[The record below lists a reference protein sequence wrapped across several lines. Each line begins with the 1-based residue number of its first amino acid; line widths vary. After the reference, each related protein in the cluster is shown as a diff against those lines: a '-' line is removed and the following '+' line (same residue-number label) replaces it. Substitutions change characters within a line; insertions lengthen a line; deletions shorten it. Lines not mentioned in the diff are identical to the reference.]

1 MLQFGRERSVGSSF
15 AGIENIWSLRIVDVE
30 LVVEIGIDLE
40 LEIELDEE
48 AESAKLGLRK

>member
-1 MLQFGRERSVGSSF
+1 MLQFGRERSVESSF

-30 LVVEIGIDLE
+30 LAAEIWIDLE

>member
-1 MLQFGRERSVGSSF
+1 MLQFGRERSVESSF
-15 AGIENIWSLRIVDVE
+15 AGIENIESLSMVDVE
-30 LVVEIGIDLE
+30 LAEIEIDLE

>member
-15 AGIENIWSLRIVDVE
+15 AGIENMLSLSMVDVE
-30 LVVEIGIDLE
+30 FAELRLDLE
-40 LEIELDEE
+40 FEIVVDEE

>member
-15 AGIENIWSLRIVDVE
+15 AGIENIESLSMVDVE
-30 LVVEIGIDLE
+30 FAELRIDLE
-40 LEIELDEE
+40 LEIEFDEE

>member
-1 MLQFGRERSVGSSF
+1 MLQFGRERSVKLSF
-15 AGIENIWSLRIVDVE
+15 AGIENIESLSMVDVE
-30 LVVEIGIDLE
+30 FAELRVDLE